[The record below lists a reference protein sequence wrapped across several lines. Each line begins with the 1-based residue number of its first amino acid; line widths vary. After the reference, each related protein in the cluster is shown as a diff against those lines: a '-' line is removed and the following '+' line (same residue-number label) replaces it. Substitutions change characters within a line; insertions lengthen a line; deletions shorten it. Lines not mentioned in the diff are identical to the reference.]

1 MSKLETVIYI
11 VGPKRSWEFQ
21 AKHVKRIFLFILL
34 IFLGLGLTILYLQ
47 YNHLGALRKSADQLD
62 QETLKNEKLLALL
75 AKIKEQGMD
84 ANSNG
89 ITTDIDLMKQQKLNE
104 QQLILIDQQRKELG
118 ELKGVLKQRE
128 RVVQQ
133 FQLEKQSTKDQVISL
148 QEKLRKTRE
157 ELQQTD
163 AEKKTTIEQK
173 KELQTELAQVKK
185 LLDQKRQIEEKT
197 KKDSKSTLVNNY
209 VISTSNMKMK
219 LSGTN
224 LKASF
229 RINNLTEQ
237 RQIGR
242 VGVYLTSLVESAKT
256 IPYGSGKTSSYSI
269 NRFKNIKKILSG
281 YKKDQK
287 IRIVVWNQKK
297 ETLLDEIHSLP

>member
-1 MSKLETVIYI
+1 MNKLETVIYI

-84 ANSNG
+84 VNSSG

-133 FQLEKQSTKDQVISL
+133 FQLEKQSTKDQVINL

-242 VGVYLTSLVESAKT
+242 VGVYLTSLVKSAKT
-256 IPYGSGKTSSYSI
+256 IPYALGKTSSYSI
-269 NRFKNIKKILSG
+269 NRFKNIMKTLSG

-287 IRIVVWNQKK
+287 IRIVVWNQNK
-297 ETLLDEIHSLP
+297 EILLDEIHSLP

>member
-84 ANSNG
+84 VNSSG

-148 QEKLRKTRE
+148 QEKLRKTR
-157 ELQQTD
+157 
-163 AEKKTTIEQK
+163 
-173 KELQTELAQVKK
+173 
-185 LLDQKRQIEEKT
+185 
-197 KKDSKSTLVNNY
+197 
-209 VISTSNMKMK
+209 
-219 LSGTN
+219 
-224 LKASF
+224 
-229 RINNLTEQ
+229 
-237 RQIGR
+237 
-242 VGVYLTSLVESAKT
+242 
-256 IPYGSGKTSSYSI
+256 
-269 NRFKNIKKILSG
+269 
-281 YKKDQK
+281 
-287 IRIVVWNQKK
+287 
-297 ETLLDEIHSLP
+297 

>member
-84 ANSNG
+84 ANSSG

-173 KELQTELAQVKK
+173 KELQTDLAQVKK

-219 LSGTN
+219 LSGTKLN
-224 LKASF
+224 ASF

-242 VGVYLTSLVESAKT
+242 VGVYLTSLIESAKT
-256 IPYGSGKTSSYSI
+256 IPYASGKTSSYSI
-269 NRFKNIKKILSG
+269 NRFKNIMKTLSG

-287 IRIVVWNQKK
+287 IRIVVWNQNKVI
-297 ETLLDEIHSLP
+297 LLDEIHSLP